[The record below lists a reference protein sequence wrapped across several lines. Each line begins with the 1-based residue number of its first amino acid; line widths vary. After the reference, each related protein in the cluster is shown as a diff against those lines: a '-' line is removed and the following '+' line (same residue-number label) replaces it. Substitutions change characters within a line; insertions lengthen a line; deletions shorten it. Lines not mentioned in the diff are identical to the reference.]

1 MTWSPYAATDDEAV
15 IGLLP
20 PDFRLGAATSAF
32 QIEGAAAED
41 GRTPSIWDTFCRV
54 PGAVADGDTGDVA
67 CDHYHRMPEDVALL
81 AALGLDS
88 YRFSVSWSR
97 VQPGGRGPANPAGL
111 AFYDRLVDEL
121 LDRGVT
127 PWLTLYHWD
136 LPQELQDA
144 GGWPTRDTAFRFAD
158 YAELVHARLGDRVTH
173 WTTLNEPFCSAVLGH
188 VEGVHAPGGRSLAD
202 GVRAVHHLHLAHGL
216 AVQRLRAAARRPLD
230 LAVTHLL
237 GTSGPATDSAAD
249 REAARRADAFG
260 FRFYLDPI
268 LRGRYPRDLIEDL
281 AAHRIEIPVRA
292 GDLEVIA
299 APIDTLGVNYYRSM
313 RSSGVDEH
321 GSAAGARGLPVTR
334 ALPHG
339 GLPVTGL
346 GWEVMPHDLTDL
358 LLRVARDYPG
368 TPMIVTENG
377 AAYDDQPD
385 ADGFVD
391 DAARTAYL
399 SAHLAA
405 VSRARTAG
413 ADVRG
418 YFVWSLLDNFEWAYG
433 YAGRFG
439 IVRVDRGTQSRT
451 PKRSAL
457 WLRDT
462 ARRVRRRS
470 VDRGARTGTDADTGT
485 VRRRRRP

>member
-1 MTWSPYAATDDEAV
+1 MTDDASV
-15 IGLLP
+15 IDLLP

-32 QIEGAAAED
+32 QIEGAASED

-54 PGAVADGDTGDVA
+54 PGAVAGGDTGDVA

-81 AALGLDS
+81 ASLGLDG
-88 YRFSVSWSR
+88 YRFSVSWPR
-97 VQPGGRGPANPAGL
+97 VQPGGRGPVNPAGL
-111 AFYDRLVDEL
+111 GFYDRLVDEL
-121 LDRGVT
+121 LGRGVT

-144 GGWPTRDTAFRFAD
+144 GGWPARDTAFRFAD
-158 YAELVHARLGDRVTH
+158 YAELVYDRLGDRVTH

-202 GVRAVHHLHLAHGL
+202 GVRAVHHLHLGHGL
-216 AVQRLRAAARRPLD
+216 AVRRLRSAARRPLD

-268 LRGRYPRDLIEDL
+268 LRGRYPRDLIDDL
-281 AAHRIEIPVRA
+281 AAHRVEIPVRD
-292 GDLEVIA
+292 GDLETIS
-299 APIDTLGVNYYRSM
+299 APFDTLGVNYYRSL

-321 GSAAGARGLPVTR
+321 GSPTDSRGLPVTR
-334 ALPHG
+334 GVPHG

-346 GWEVMPHDLTDL
+346 GWEVMPHDLTAL

-368 TPMIVTENG
+368 TPMVVTESG
-377 AAYDDQPD
+377 AAYEDRPD
-385 ADGFVD
+385 ADGFVED
-391 DAARTAYL
+391 TERTAYL
-399 SAHLAA
+399 AAHLAA
-405 VSRARTAG
+405 VSRARASG

-418 YFVWSLLDNFEWAYG
+418 YFVWSLLDNFEWAEG

-439 IVRVDRGTQSRT
+439 IVRVDRSTQLRT

-462 ARRVRRRS
+462 ALRLRARRAG
-470 VDRGARTGTDADTGT
+470 GAG
-485 VRRRRRP
+485 